1 MPPGCLIP
9 SQSLVPVMTLG
20 LGTVMAAGHAL
31 HWTQSSC
38 RRMTSFPHLT
48 WVVLYRSLSTSL
60 SVRPWLL
67 EAGFLLYSCHLF
79 FLPAFPSCPDEAILS
94 WKGGRIS
101 FSTYLSECSRIPG
114 AFGGISS
121 NVNNRRSWWL
131 SLWTAVLDCKAS
143 LGTIEFLEGRKVD
156 CGEQRDKVENG
167 IFNNSR
173 PFLLMEHSGYQV
185 C

>member
-1 MPPGCLIP
+1 MFIEKWWG
-9 SQSLVPVMTLG
+9 SQGRV
-20 LGTVMAAGHAL
+20 
-31 HWTQSSC
+31 
-38 RRMTSFPHLT
+38 
-48 WVVLYRSLSTSL
+48 
-60 SVRPWLL
+60 SVRKKGDYDSSAVRGECMLWTGPWDTTCCGGKARLQGL
-67 EAGFLLYSCHLF
+67 KRGQKETQEFG
-79 FLPAFPSCPDEAILS
+79 DEATLS

-173 PFLLMEHSGYQV
+173 PFLLMEHSGLPGLLGKYVLLQYALKWV
-185 C
+185 FSPLKFE